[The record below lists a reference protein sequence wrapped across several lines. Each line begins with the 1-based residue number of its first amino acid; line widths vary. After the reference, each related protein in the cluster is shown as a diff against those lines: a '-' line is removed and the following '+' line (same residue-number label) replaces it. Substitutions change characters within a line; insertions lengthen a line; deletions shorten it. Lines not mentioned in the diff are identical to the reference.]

1 MAPHAEKSRRK
12 SLSLLS
18 RASLSNLSQINTDV
32 AQHHGKEDKEH
43 KDKKKSGKR
52 GSIFGSLAP
61 TINTEPENGTTTGS
75 PVKNDTLHS
84 PKLRPRTLQKGRPSS
99 LFGSLGRRS
108 MTDLDEEKEVIGMTP
123 ESPLEDFQYLDPG
136 IQYIGNSPSMLHH
149 GEVQTTTGMFRK
161 KKEYLVLTDTHLIRF
176 KSMSRAIDAFP
187 QIQPAN
193 IRQTHRQSS
202 TASIGSLQEVQSQ
215 ASHAST
221 EGETRIPLGQIV
233 TVYKMEDGRPFFTTE
248 VVYLDEDYHGVGSI
262 QLMLHDPKEA
272 DLWSTSIRAAAQ
284 KARLM
289 MQEPYPER
297 VVRYLVQA
305 LEVVDDYD
313 ANHFQVFRVVKR
325 APVAKSSRS
334 SSDDLQKLG
343 TSVFYMVVGIN
354 RLHLIPLPDFSQP
367 STTLF
372 PPKSSRS
379 TYGLVSLVAM
389 NVQYSDDRFE
399 LAFR

>member
-1 MAPHAEKSRRK
+1 MAPHGEKSRRK

-32 AQHHGKEDKEH
+32 SHHNGKEEKEH

-52 GSIFGSLAP
+52 ASIFGGLAP
-61 TINTEPENGTTTGS
+61 TITTESENGTTTGS

-123 ESPLEDFQYLDPG
+123 ESPLEDLQYLGPG
-136 IQYIGNSPSMLHH
+136 IQYVGNSPSILHH
-149 GEVQTTTGMFRK
+149 GEVQTTSGMFRK

-187 QIQPAN
+187 QVQPAS

-325 APVAKSSRS
+325 APVAKNSRS

-372 PPKSSRS
+372 PPKLSRT